1 MSAREMEGEAK
12 AHEVVAVHTPSRS
25 YDVHVGVGIIDEVGQ
40 LTRAACG
47 GERAC
52 VISDDNVAPLYA
64 NAVAESLAEA
74 GYETSLQVFPAGE
87 ANKNIETLSGLLEGL
102 AAAELTRN
110 DVVVAVGGGVTGD
123 MAGLAAALY
132 LRGCQVV
139 QVPTSLLAM
148 VDSSVGGKT
157 AVDLPQGKN
166 LVGAFHQPRL
176 VVADVETLS
185 TLPDTTFAD
194 ACGEVIKHAVLA
206 EPALLDELEGA
217 PLTARRD
224 DAAYLASVVAR
235 NVLVKRDVV
244 EHDEVEHGLRQTL
257 NLGHTVG
264 HAVEAASGFALG
276 HGSCVAAGLC
286 IVCRYALAEGLL
298 SSDDARRVQATVRAH
313 GLPTG
318 SDVDPSVLTGY
329 ALADKKRHGDVVNL
343 VVPRAIGSCEVMPIS
358 TDELAALI
366 TRHARG

>member
-1 MSAREMEGEAK
+1 MTMTPPL
-12 AHEVVAVHTPSRS
+12 VIPVATAAGG
-25 YDVHVGVGIIDEVGQ
+25 YEVHVGAG
-40 LTRAACG
+40 LL
-47 GERAC
+47 
-52 VISDDNVAPLYA
+52 DDLGAMVAPLVGHGRA
-64 NAVAESLAEA
+64 LVVTDSNVESLYLDRAV
-74 GYETSLQVFPAGE
+74 TSLELADVPHASFIFPAGE
-87 ANKNIETLSGLLEGL
+87 QSKTIETWSRILTAMAEAQLDRDGL
-102 AAAELTRN
+102 
-110 DVVVAVGGGVTGD
+110 VVALGGGVTGD
-123 MAGLAAALY
+123 MAGFAAATY
-132 LRGCQVV
+132 LRGIDVV

-206 EPALLDELEGA
+206 DPGLLDELEGE

-244 EHDEVEHGLRQTL
+244 EHDEVERGLRQTL

-366 TRHARG
+366 ARHARG

>member
-1 MSAREMEGEAK
+1 MPSPLVIPVATTLGGYEARVGEG
-12 AHEVVAVHTPSRS
+12 
-25 YDVHVGVGIIDEVGQ
+25 
-40 LTRAACG
+40 LL
-47 GERAC
+47 
-52 VISDDNVAPLYA
+52 DDLGTMVAPLLGLGPALVVSDSNVGPLYLDRVMA
-64 NAVAESLAEA
+64 SLRRA
-74 GYETSLQVFPAGE
+74 GITCSSFTFPAGE
-87 ANKNIETLSGLLEGL
+87 QSKDIATWSQILG
-102 AAAELTRN
+102 AMAEARLDR
-110 DVVVAVGGGVTGD
+110 DGFVVAVGGGVTGD
-123 MAGLAAALY
+123 MAGFAAATY
-132 LRGCQVV
+132 LRGIDVV

-166 LVGAFHQPRL
+166 LVGSFHQPRL

-185 TLPDTTFAD
+185 TLPDATFAD

-206 EPALLDELEGA
+206 NPELLDELEAA

-224 DAAYLASVVAR
+224 DATYLASVVAR

-244 EHDEVEHGLRQTL
+244 EHDEVERGLRQTL

-366 TRHARG
+366 ARHARG